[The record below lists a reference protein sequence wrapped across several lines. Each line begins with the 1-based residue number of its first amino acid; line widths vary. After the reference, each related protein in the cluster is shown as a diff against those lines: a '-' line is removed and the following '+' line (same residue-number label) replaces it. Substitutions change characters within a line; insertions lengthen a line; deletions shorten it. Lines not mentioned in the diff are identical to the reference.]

1 MPILDLPM
9 KIFEYPVRVHPHHTD
24 YAGIVWHG
32 TYVTWMEA
40 ARVEY
45 LRSHGLNFADWVA
58 SGVDLPVV
66 DLTLR
71 YRQSLLMGMDAVV
84 KAWLEPRRGVRLVW
98 QYDIQNCKT
107 GASCVL
113 GTVTLA
119 PVDHQTRRV
128 LRRLPPQFQEDL
140 DRLYGELGSDGAE
153 EAEEIGR
160 KGERGQQ
167 EING

>member
-98 QYDIQNCKT
+98 QYDIQNASHGRELCVRHHHPGPGGSPNPT
-107 GASCVL
+107 GPAAAAS
-113 GTVTLA
+113 
-119 PVDHQTRRV
+119 PV
-128 LRRLPPQFQEDL
+128 
-140 DRLYGELGSDGAE
+140 S
-153 EAEEIGR
+153 GR
-160 KGERGQQ
+160 FGPSLWGVRE
-167 EING
+167 